1 MISAAVNSLSP
12 DFSGLTAEISKSV
25 SHIRAKAAALHLNSP
40 ETAGTEN
47 VNGFQLNGCAVSYLE
62 PQSLFAVQKFVSEA
76 GEGERLN
83 RQPRQKNVFNEE
95 GKNAPEIGQAETPVS
110 FWEELASVADYSSF
124 RQSLFAYG
132 TAAAETGNLFIMPGQ
147 EAVSGAYAANA
158 YDYVAGINSRPQV
171 LIDFMHEFNRSFDY
185 TI

>member
-25 SHIRAKAAALHLNSP
+25 SHIRAKAAAPHLNPP

-76 GEGERLN
+76 GEGEKLN

-124 RQSLFAYG
+124 RQGLFAYG
-132 TAAAETGNLFIMPGQ
+132 TAASETGNLFIMPGQ
-147 EAVSGAYAANA
+147 ETVSGAYAANA

>member
-62 PQSLFAVQKFVSEA
+62 PQSLFAVQKFVSET

-110 FWEELASVADYSSF
+110 FWEELASVAIILRF
-124 RQSLFAYG
+124 AKACLLTEPQRPKPATCSLCPDRRPFP
-132 TAAAETGNLFIMPGQ
+132 ELMPPMPMTM
-147 EAVSGAYAANA
+147 
-158 YDYVAGINSRPQV
+158 SRASIPGRR
-171 LIDFMHEFNRSFDY
+171 F
-185 TI
+185 

>member
-62 PQSLFAVQKFVSEA
+62 PQSLFAVQKFVSET

-124 RQSLFAYG
+124 RQGLFAYG

-147 EAVSGAYAANA
+147 EAVSGAYAAN
-158 YDYVAGINSRPQV
+158 DYVAGINSRPQV

>member
-76 GEGERLN
+76 GEGEKLN

-110 FWEELASVADYSSF
+110 FWDF
-124 RQSLFAYG
+124 
-132 TAAAETGNLFIMPGQ
+132 
-147 EAVSGAYAANA
+147 YA
-158 YDYVAGINSRPQV
+158 RW
-171 LIDFMHEFNRSFDY
+171 R
-185 TI
+185 

>member
-25 SHIRAKAAALHLNSP
+25 SHIRAKAAAPHLNPP

-47 VNGFQLNGCAVSYLE
+47 VNGFQLNGSAVSYLE

-76 GEGERLN
+76 GEGEKLN

-95 GKNAPEIGQAETPVS
+95 GKNAPEIGQAETPAR
-110 FWEELASVADYSSF
+110 FFPL
-124 RQSLFAYG
+124 R
-132 TAAAETGNLFIMPGQ
+132 
-147 EAVSGAYAANA
+147 
-158 YDYVAGINSRPQV
+158 
-171 LIDFMHEFNRSFDY
+171 
-185 TI
+185 

>member
-25 SHIRAKAAALHLNSP
+25 SHIRAKAAALHLNST

-95 GKNAPEIGQAETPVS
+95 GKTRRKSDRPKRRSAFGKNWRPSPIILRFAKACLLTEPQRPKPATCSLCPDRRPFPELMPPMPMTMS
-110 FWEELASVADYSSF
+110 RAS
-124 RQSLFAYG
+124 
-132 TAAAETGNLFIMPGQ
+132 IPG
-147 EAVSGAYAANA
+147 
-158 YDYVAGINSRPQV
+158 RR
-171 LIDFMHEFNRSFDY
+171 F
-185 TI
+185 

>member
-110 FWEELASVADYSSF
+110 FWEELASS
-124 RQSLFAYG
+124 QTIL
-132 TAAAETGNLFIMPGQ
+132 
-147 EAVSGAYAANA
+147 VSP
-158 YDYVAGINSRPQV
+158 RPV
-171 LIDFMHEFNRSFDY
+171 CLRNRSSRNRQPVGLPRTGGRFRSLCRNCL
-185 TI
+185 